1 MLPQRYDFFIFA
13 LMKCLIWL
21 LSVILIPLSAIDTL
35 MQSQPDSA
43 LTVLLDEP
51 TDEPYYQLLL
61 SEALYKND
69 YAQTN
74 AMSSWWPWPI
84 SIP

>member
-1 MLPQRYDFFIFA
+1 MAGFFVIFA
-13 LMKCLIWL
+13 SMKCLIWL

-43 LTVLLDEP
+43 WTLLLDEP

-61 SEALYKND
+61 SE
-69 YAQTN
+69 QR
-74 AMSSWWPWPI
+74 I
-84 SIP
+84 C

>member
-1 MLPQRYDFFIFA
+1 MAGFFVIFA
-13 LMKCLIWL
+13 SMKCLIWL

-61 SEALYKND
+61 SEALYKNVNVD
-69 YAQTN
+69 QKTEYPTLT
-74 AMSSWWPWPI
+74 
-84 SIP
+84 